1 MKELTPRQ
9 RAFATHYVSSGNAR
23 QAALLSGYS
32 QSVADVATREIL
44 GSESVTTEITR
55 LRREAAERTGEL
67 LATNAAR
74 AASVLAE
81 IVNDPDIS
89 PATRVRAALGLLDRA
104 GFATPAPITPSD
116 SGLDD
121 FLRAAER
128 IE

>member
-32 QSVADVATREIL
+32 QSIADVATREVL
-44 GSESVTTEITR
+44 GSDAVQEQISQ

-67 LATNAAR
+67 LATSAAR
-74 AASVLAE
+74 AAAVLAE
-81 IVNDPDIS
+81 IVNDPNIS

-121 FLRAAER
+121 FLAAAEP